1 MKDVL
6 REITPLNKDNIFF
19 TAYYPD
25 NKMDYPL
32 HFHEDFELN
41 LTLNG
46 NGTRIV
52 GNQVDIFTTQDL
64 ILVGPNI
71 LHCYKKQND
80 EKPNICDVY
89 IVQFSKDLL
98 QYPIFTTTRLQH
110 IKNLLERATN
120 GGIKFSDKIIDKL
133 KDNIKKV
140 VNAKDFEQFIL
151 FLELLNDLA
160 KAEEQEYLT
169 ISMNKKGAD
178 ILYSLPKNRRINKII
193 EFVELNYRKK
203 ILLEDIGEMVGMSS
217 GSVSK
222 FFKKKTQHNFSDFLN
237 FYRVNCATRML
248 IETELFISEV
258 CYSSGFENISNFN
271 RVFKEQLKCTPSEY
285 RTRYRTSMIP
295 NK

>member
-46 NGTRIV
+46 NGSRIV

-80 EKPNICDVY
+80 EEANICDVY
-89 IVQFSKDLL
+89 IVQFNKDLHLYPILATTRLHHIKDLL
-98 QYPIFTTTRLQH
+98 
-110 IKNLLERATN
+110 NRATN
-120 GGIKFSDKIIDKL
+120 GGIKFSNKIIDKL

-237 FYRVNCATRML
+237 FYRVNCATQML